1 VVLNL
6 MKNWQLFMN
15 IKVKYTIF
23 VVMVV
28 GVFLSENHE
37 SGKKMFRWENSR
49 TFDKTLKIVLLHN
62 DN

>member
-1 VVLNL
+1 
-6 MKNWQLFMN
+6 MT
-15 IKVKYTIF
+15 IKENCTIF

-28 GVFLSENHE
+28 GEFLSKNHE
-37 SGKKMFRWENSR
+37 SGKKMLRWENYR